1 MPAEQPTPS
10 STPAV
15 DWPSVRAEALDVLRA
30 YLRIDTSN
38 PPGREEAAAR
48 YLGGLLEAEGI
59 GCERGEEAA

>member
-1 MPAEQPTPS
+1 MMTPMPAEQPAPP

-15 DWPSVRAEALDVLRA
+15 DWASVRAEALEILRA

-59 GCERGEEAA
+59 PT